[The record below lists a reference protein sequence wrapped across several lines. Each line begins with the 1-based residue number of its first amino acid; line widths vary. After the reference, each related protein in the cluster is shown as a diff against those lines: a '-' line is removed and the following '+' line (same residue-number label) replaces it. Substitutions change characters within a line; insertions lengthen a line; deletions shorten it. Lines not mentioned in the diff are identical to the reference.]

1 MAAWATSLKFS
12 TATRPSGLAAVS
24 RRRGAW
30 QKYCGRWWRMFT
42 DCGRCHSRRFSGAG
56 QRGHRRADRGIE
68 ADRYADRGQS
78 INGACTL
85 PPAAPY
91 LLKIRKHVLAPVCKQ
106 VRVLLHLHLIAA
118 ISSGEK

>member
-12 TATRPSGLAAVS
+12 TATRPSALRLYRAGLERGRNTAGVGGGCLRTAADATAAGS
-24 RRRGAW
+24 
-30 QKYCGRWWRMFT
+30 
-42 DCGRCHSRRFSGAG
+42 SGAG

-118 ISSGEK
+118 ISSGVK